1 MRLASSSSFGSF
13 LKQKWLFLPIGVV
26 LLLVRA
32 WPRLFHPQVW
42 DEDGTRNLPG
52 FLQNGLA
59 DLFEPLNGYLILVP
73 KLITMSAASISFSQ
87 YPLISTL
94 LAWVVTLAVFYFIAT
109 APIQLRGGLLLAV
122 SCLLVPSDPEV
133 FGLPLYTF
141 WWISVLLF
149 VVVFWNDQSTD
160 WRWRSA
166 IIFLASL
173 SSPVCIVV
181 LPLMWVR
188 ALWFRRSKVEINLA
202 LLATLCAG
210 IQLWVMHLY
219 PGLVASRLHI
229 HALRKI
235 IPKLLGAYT
244 VGNFLPRLQWVSGF
258 LLLLLFVLAVLRDPR
273 SHVKWGLA
281 YLWCGAVFLTV
292 SRAGIDFIHQVLAG
306 PRYFFYPFIIQ
317 SWFLLQIAL
326 TESNR
331 LLRGA
336 AWFTLFI
343 AVLNAFP
350 VLDRKQDDLN
360 WKAHL
365 DSCQHYDRYVI
376 PVQFDGHAAS
386 AWGFE
391 MTKQQCVSLLSKDPF
406 YRPTDAFGFPF
417 RIISKAAD
425 GGLYLPKLATVGSR
439 NVQLGNEWLG
449 TDYGKSRFDGMVVLG
464 SFIDS
469 DANTGSLVAD
479 MRRGDKLLYRSGP
492 TRGKQIVEVLGTRF
506 PATILPAAADWVLLD
521 FSNDLLPE
529 EFAVK
534 FSDKGTGWG
543 EWSAIALKSD

>member
-1 MRLASSSSFGSF
+1 MRLASSSSFGSL
-13 LKQKWLFLPIGVV
+13 LKQRW
-26 LLLVRA
+26 LLLSIGLILLLTRA
-32 WPRLFHPQVW
+32 WPRLLYPQVW

-52 FLQNGLA
+52 FFQNGLA

-94 LAWVVTLAVFYFIAT
+94 LAWGVTLAVFYFVAT

-122 SCLLVPSDPEV
+122 ACLLVPSDPEV

-141 WWISVLLF
+141 WWVSMLLF
-149 VVVFWNDQSTD
+149 VLVFWNQPSKD
-160 WRWRSA
+160 WRLRSA

-181 LPLMWVR
+181 LPPMWVR
-188 ALWFRRSKVEINLA
+188 AWWFRRSKVEVSLA
-202 LLATLCAG
+202 FLATLCAG
-210 IQLWVMHLY
+210 IQLWVMYHY
-219 PGLVASRLHI
+219 AGVVVSQLHI

-235 IPKLLGAYT
+235 IPKFLGAYT
-244 VGNFLPRLQWVSGF
+244 VGNILPHLQWVSGF
-258 LLLLLFVLAVLRDPR
+258 LLLLLFMLALVRDPR

-281 YLWCGAVFLTV
+281 YLWCAAVFLTV
-292 SRAGIDFIHQVLAG
+292 SRVRIEFIHQVLAG
-306 PRYFFYPFIIQ
+306 PRYVFYPFIIQ

-331 LLRGA
+331 LLRGVG
-336 AWFTLFI
+336 WVILFI
-343 AVLNAFP
+343 AILNTFP
-350 VLDRKQDDLN
+350 VIDRKQDDLN
-360 WKAHL
+360 WKAHM
-365 DSCQHYDRYVI
+365 DSCQHYDRYVL

-386 AWGFE
+386 AWGLE
-391 MTKQQCVSLLSKDPF
+391 VTKQQCVSLLAKDPF
-406 YRPTDAFGFPF
+406 YRPTGAFGFPF
-417 RIISKAAD
+417 RVISKAVD
-425 GGLYLPKLATVGSR
+425 GEPLLPKLVTVGSR
-439 NVQLGNEWLG
+439 NVQPGNGWLG
-449 TDYGKSRFDGMVVLG
+449 TDFSKSRFDGMVVLG

-469 DANTGSLVAD
+469 DANTGSLVLD
-479 MRRGDKLLYRSGP
+479 MKRGDKLLYHSGP
-492 TRGKQIVEVLGTRF
+492 TSGKQIVEVLGTRF
-506 PATILPAAADWVLLD
+506 PTATLPAAADWVLLD

-534 FSDKGTGWG
+534 FSDEGTGWG